1 MVASSSHC
9 TKFTQTTLMNCRQ
22 LKHTTTLWE
31 NVLRRHGK
39 LKFVN
44 NGDLNDKSRTRKNRL
59 RVELKVG
66 LWNCQQMKA
75 YNDALEHKETY
86 GIANNVDPI
95 FVFIGMECDEISFD
109 LNEGVTGQSMLTCT
123 YTNVPKGYVLNGRL
137 RYSGGPTQPVKF
149 LRYKDEEM
157 AKKVF
162 SQNTSA
168 VETDAHHNIYETSPC
183 IFAPPA
189 IYVVL
194 GISLDS
200 RYVFKMLK
208 ANEVLTS
215 SWAG

>member
-86 GIANNVDPI
+86 GIANVKLK
-95 FVFIGMECDEISFD
+95 FINTEDINDKTKTRSI
-109 LNEGVTGQSMLTCT
+109 
-123 YTNVPKGYVLNGRL
+123 YTIITKSILLIKSNIITNLF
-137 RYSGGPTQPVKF
+137 YS
-149 LRYKDEEM
+149 L
-157 AKKVF
+157 
-162 SQNTSA
+162 SQT
-168 VETDAHHNIYETSPC
+168 
-183 IFAPPA
+183 
-189 IYVVL
+189 
-194 GISLDS
+194 
-200 RYVFKMLK
+200 
-208 ANEVLTS
+208 
-215 SWAG
+215 